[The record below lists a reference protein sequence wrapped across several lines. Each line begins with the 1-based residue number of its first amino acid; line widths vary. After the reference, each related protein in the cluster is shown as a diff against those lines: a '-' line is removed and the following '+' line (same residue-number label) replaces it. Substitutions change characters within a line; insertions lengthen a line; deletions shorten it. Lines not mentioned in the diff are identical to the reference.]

1 MNTMHQSRSVK
12 GFASGRVQGVG
23 FRYFVMRHA
32 QAERLYGYVR
42 NLNDGRVEFF
52 LQGKADSVSRVLG
65 QIRVG
70 PDYSQVSELQL
81 SDTDEFPGLNEFV
94 IRR

>member
-1 MNTMHQSRSVK
+1 MHQYRSVK
-12 GFASGRVQGVG
+12 GFVSGRVQGVG

-32 QAERLYGYVR
+32 QAEKLYGYVR
-42 NLNDGRVEFF
+42 NLNDGRVEFV
-52 LQGKADSVSRVLG
+52 LQGDVDSVARVLG

-70 PDYSQVSELQL
+70 PDYSQVRELQL
-81 SDTDEFPGLNEFV
+81 SDTDEFPGLNEFI

>member
-12 GFASGRVQGVG
+12 GFVSGRVQGVG

-52 LQGKADSVSRVLG
+52 LQGEADSVSRVLG

-81 SDTDEFPGLNEFV
+81 SDTDEFPGLNGFV

>member
-1 MNTMHQSRSVK
+1 MHQYRSVK

-32 QAERLYGYVR
+32 QAEKLYGYVR

-52 LQGKADSVSRVLG
+52 LQGDADSVSRVLG
-65 QIRVG
+65 KIRVG
-70 PDYSQVSELQL
+70 PDYSLVSELQL
-81 SDTDEFPGLNEFV
+81 SDTDEFPGLDEFV